1 VFSTTGT
8 LLPTI
13 SRTAAPIPVTPA
25 DIEAAL
31 ESDVSQ
37 FGERSRKSTT
47 EQYAAMTLPKTLPPY
62 RALRVDAADMLWVQD
77 YPRAGNAVVTWR
89 VFASD
94 GRPVAEVVLPAA
106 LDVYEIGLDY
116 VLGRA
121 VDEDEGVPEVRLFAL
136 RRTPASASPTRRSP
150 L

>member
-1 VFSTTGT
+1 M
-8 LLPTI
+8 
-13 SRTAAPIPVTPA
+13 PVRPA

-47 EQYAAMTLPKTLPPY
+47 EEYAAMTLPKTLPPY
-62 RALRVDAADMLWVQD
+62 RALLVDAADMLWVQD
-77 YPRAGNAVVTWR
+77 FPRAGSAVVTWR

-121 VDEDEGVPEVRLFAL
+121 VDEDEGVPEVQLFAL
-136 RRTPASASPTRRSP
+136 RRPPANASPTRRSP